1 MYLVFGYLFYP
12 SVLAIFS
19 PVVVHKQNS
28 PRNLENADTNQGDLE
43 DVIAVYQTGN

>member
-19 PVVVHKQNS
+19 LVVVHKQNS
-28 PRNLENADTNQGDLE
+28 PRNLENADTTQGDLE